1 MKLYY
6 KYFLI
11 CALLMCSYATMWG
24 DVLTHSVS
32 FPTTAR
38 HTQVVTLDDGRQYV
52 ELKYDNT
59 ESTSAPG
66 APSLPVRYIKLSVPY
81 NACNFSVSCTY
92 RTRTSARASKKII
105 PCEQPITTNYEAIDS
120 LYIVEDSTIY
130 SNNALYPASLGEV
143 VSEGYFMGSNH
154 VITIAVYPS
163 QYNPVSGQL
172 YFYGSVT
179 ATVRYDIDEQCQNI
193 LSRYDSQLRDE
204 EQQIIMSM
212 VENGVQVPVFAAPP
226 VTPPGNVQ
234 LLSSNSSSDIP
245 CDSLDINIEEQ
256 RAVESY
262 EYTIITTRELKPA
275 FKRLVALKRQKGLD
289 AGVVC
294 IEDIMANPIVNM
306 GDVMYDRHHNY
317 ISTIADSAGVV
328 REYLKYAFAYGT
340 KYVLIGGQGLPFR
353 YKYSSLPFRKQPLI
367 TLVPTDLYFSDL
379 ESQWYPVSNNAY
391 DASSNNAS
399 INLFVGRLL
408 CRNSDDIDN
417 YIQKLFRY
425 DFNPGNGDA
434 SYLKRG
440 YFYEAHDMY
449 RESSYVIPE
458 LRNIHVLDTVIR
470 EQENPPY
477 TFGSEIINEINNT
490 KYGYISLHAHGSPN
504 GMKICEGAN
513 DHDLRSIKALRDQR
527 CVPKPSH
534 WVQEESNGLDNLTN
548 KDYPNIIYSISC
560 TVMPFDIYTNEYGF
574 TYNVFR
580 NMGDSFTS
588 GKDYGGVAFLGNTRE
603 GLKNYSYLLE
613 RDFIKQINNRVW
625 SLGQAEMYSRLNFNL
640 SSKVYE
646 FHLKNAHN
654 LLGDPEVEM
663 WTNEP
668 LNIED
673 VSVARNDDSIV
684 INANATG
691 IDSLYVGIYDG
702 IRQRKDTICGSKTI
716 TGVNPN
722 SIVMVYKHDY
732 LPYIAP
738 LNIQNEQ
745 INSSRYLISNDVN
758 IGNSVDS
765 NRTSGPVTIDNGAS
779 YEIESKGNV
788 TLYPGVDIKLGA
800 SFNIL
805 QSKY

>member
-59 ESTSAPG
+59 ESTSDPG

-105 PCEQPITTNYEAIDS
+105 PCEQPITTNDEAIDS

-204 EQQIIMSM
+204 EQQMLMSM

-226 VTPPGNVQ
+226 VTPPGNIQ
-234 LLSSNSSSDIP
+234 LLSSNSSSNIP

-306 GDVMYDRHHNY
+306 GDVMYDRQHNY
-317 ISTIADSAGVV
+317 VSTIADSAGVV

-353 YKYSSLPFRKQPLI
+353 YGYRNSTDSNGDTI
-367 TLVPTDLYFSDL
+367 EYNVPTDWYFSDL
-379 ESQWYPVSNNAY
+379 NTNWNLDNNHFY
-391 DASSNNAS
+391 GERLIIRNFDYFPE
-399 INLFVGRLL
+399 LYVGRIM
-408 CRNSDDIDN
+408 CSESNEIIN
-417 YIQKLFRY
+417 YTNKLIRY
-425 DFNPGNGDA
+425 ELNPGKGNP
-434 SYLKRG
+434 SYLKNVLVVNG
-440 YFYEAHDMY
+440 AEGFDVTNEIQNAYHSSGFDDTLIEQASTTFPTGPYIIENINNKGILSIHGHGNPHSTTVNYHDGH
-449 RESSYVIPE
+449 RSYHRITALDINDDNYTVRPE
-458 LRNIHVLDTVIR
+458 LN
-470 EQENPPY
+470 
-477 TFGSEIINEINNT
+477 
-490 KYGYISLHAHGSPN
+490 
-504 GMKICEGAN
+504 
-513 DHDLRSIKALRDQR
+513 
-527 CVPKPSH
+527 
-534 WVQEESNGLDNLTN
+534 NGLDLLTN
-548 KDYPNIIYSISC
+548 KYEPGIFYSWAC
-560 TVMPFDIYTNEYGF
+560 TTTPYDTFMEPSNSYV
-574 TYNVFR
+574 YNGW
-580 NMGDSFTS
+580 NMGQSYTL
-588 GKDYGGVAFLGNTRE
+588 GKDYGGVAYFGDTRN
-603 GLKNYSYLLE
+603 GYISFKNHE
-613 RDFIKQINNRVW
+613 VNFVN
-625 SLGQAEMYSRLNFNL
+625 SLSNIHQAGIVEAYTKTISRSMYFTM
-640 SSKVYE
+640 V
-646 FHLKNAHN
+646 HN
-654 LLGDPEVEM
+654 LIGDPEFSI
-663 WTNEP
+663 WTDIPDSN
-668 LNIED
+668 N
-673 VSVARNDDSIV
+673 NYSIV
-684 INANATG
+684 RHDNGISIEGN
-691 IDSLYVGIYDG
+691 IDSNAIIGCCSNNTQFYYRASDLRLSPNNI
-702 IRQRKDTICGSKTI
+702 S
-716 TGVNPN
+716 PN
-722 SIVMVYKHDY
+722 SSIIIYKHNQI
-732 LPYIAP
+732 PYIAP
-738 LNIQNEQ
+738 IKIQNCEIKKNQ
-745 INSSRYLISNDVN
+745 YLIGVDIE
-758 IGNSVDS
+758 IGNSVDN
-765 NRTSGPVTIDNGAS
+765 NRTIGNVVVKPGVEYDIEYNGSVLLGGGFDVEKGAS
-779 YEIESKGNV
+779 LNV
-788 TLYPGVDIKLGA
+788 FAPDDKI
-800 SFNIL
+800 F
-805 QSKY
+805 